1 MSYIISQSKQFVNQL
16 NQLERLENQLAKL
29 KTSLSIFG
37 NMKTNAA
44 QMAWVMTNK
53 EIDQVQSQICT
64 HPLYL
69 SERLG
74 IQIENELENYV
85 F

>member
-1 MSYIISQSKQFVNQL
+1 MYIIPKSKQFVNQL
-16 NQLERLENQLAKL
+16 NTLERLESQLAKL

-37 NMKTNAA
+37 NMNTNAA
-44 QMAWVMTNK
+44 QMAWIMTNK
-53 EIDQVQSQICT
+53 EIDQVQSQICN

-74 IQIENELENYV
+74 IQIENEISCQYA
-85 F
+85 